1 MKQLIHLAALVA
13 GSASVLAGDVTGIVT
28 LKGTPPAEKPIA
40 PLAADPN
47 CGKAAKGPVNTRH
60 YVVGAGGGL
69 GNVFVYV
76 KGGLDGKKFDAP
88 TSKAVID
95 QVACLYEPY
104 MIGAQTGQA
113 VEIRNSDPFLHNVN
127 FMKSEAG
134 NPTFNFAQ
142 GSGAKP
148 VDKTF
153 ANQEVFVKLQCN
165 VHPWMFGYIGVSA
178 TPYFAV
184 TDKDGKFTLK
194 GLPAGKYTVAFKHL
208 KAGEV
213 TQELEVKDSGAEVKA
228 TLEVK

>member
-1 MKQLIHLAALVA
+1 
-13 GSASVLAGDVTGIVT
+13 
-28 LKGTPPAEKPIA
+28 
-40 PLAADPN
+40 
-47 CGKAAKGPVNTRH
+47 
-60 YVVGAGGGL
+60 
-69 GNVFVYV
+69 
-76 KGGLDGKKFDAP
+76 
-88 TSKAVID
+88 
-95 QVACLYEPY
+95 VACLYEPY
-104 MIGAQTGQA
+104 MIGAQVGQV
-113 VEIRNSDPFLHNVN
+113 VEIRNSDAFLHNVN

-134 NPTFNFAQ
+134 NATFNFAQ
-142 GSGAKP
+142 GAGAKP

-153 ANQEVFVKLQCN
+153 VNQEVFAKLQCN
-165 VHPWMFGYIGVSA
+165 VHPWMFGYVGVSA